1 MPDAAKSHR
10 RALASLLLVGAALR
24 VAPVAAEAAHR
35 HAAEGDERLVEE
47 IIVYGRAER
56 RIGAAGTAS
65 EGMVGYADF
74 HFRPLLRVGEL
85 VESMPGMVATQHS
98 GTGKANQYFLRGFN
112 LDHGTDF
119 SAHLDG
125 VPLNM
130 RSHGHGQGYLDLNF
144 IIPELVE
151 TAAFRKGPY
160 HAEKG
165 DFSSAG
171 SIDFTYAERL
181 PQRMVQMTLGEWGYR
196 RGMAA
201 GTADFGGGA
210 LTGAVAATFN
220 AGPWQLDENLRQA
233 KLHLGHAFDWAGA
246 AASLSLQAYDAQW
259 DATDQIPKRAVA
271 AGLLDERG
279 FIDPDLGGRTRR
291 LALTAQAAF
300 NAWRAG
306 GYFVDYDFKLF
317 SNFTYLLADPLLGD
331 EFEQRDRRQVWG
343 AWAQGERAA
352 RLAGWPV
359 VYRWGGDA
367 RLDDIDEVGL
377 HATRA
382 RLRTRTIR
390 QDRVRE
396 LSVGVF
402 GEVDAQLAERL
413 RTVLGLRAD
422 HYDWRVSAIRPPDGG
437 DGFPGLGA
445 GLPHRPPSAADDR
458 PLVGPG
464 HRRAGHDRQVS
475 PKANL
480 AYRID
485 DGWEAY
491 ASWGRGFHSNDARAA
506 AEGGRDG
513 ALLARTEG
521 AELGLRVEASRRFNA
536 TLTGFWLELDSELV
550 YVGDAGATEA
560 SAPSVRKG
568 VELAAFWRIGGRL
581 TLHAA
586 YAASEARLKGSED
599 GAHRIPGAVERTFS
613 VGANALWPNGLHVSL
628 TARHLG
634 GAPLVED
641 GSIRSQP
648 SWLVNA
654 GAAFH
659 RGRLEFKAELFNVL
673 DSGDDD
679 IAYHYESRLAGEPDQ
694 GVADIHFHPLEPRA
708 LRATVALRF

>member
-1 MPDAAKSHR
+1 MPNAARLHR
-10 RALASLLLVGAALR
+10 LVGAALLF
-24 VAPVAAEAAHR
+24 VGPVFCAALAFAETAHR
-35 HAAEGDERLVEE
+35 HAHEGDERLVEE
-47 IIVYGRAER
+47 IIVYGRAEQY
-56 RIGAAGTAS
+56 IGTAGTAS
-65 EGMVGYADF
+65 EGMAGYADF

-85 VESMPGMVATQHS
+85 VESVPGMVATQHS

-171 SIDFTYAERL
+171 SIDFAYAERL
-181 PQRMVQMTLGEWGYR
+181 QGRIAQMTLGEWGYR
-196 RGMAA
+196 RGLAA

-210 LTGAVAATFN
+210 LTGAIDATFN

-233 KLHLGHAFDWAGA
+233 KLYLGHAFDLGRA
-246 AASLSLQAYDAQW
+246 AVRLSLQAYDAEW
-259 DATDQIPKRAVA
+259 DATDQVPERAVA
-271 AGLLDERG
+271 AGLIDKRG
-279 FIDPDLGGRTRR
+279 FIDPDLGGETRR

-300 NAWRAG
+300 DLWHTG
-306 GYFVDYDFKLF
+306 GYVLDYDFRLF
-317 SNFTYLLADPLLGD
+317 SNFTYLLEDPLLGD

-343 AWAQGERAA
+343 AWAQGERAST
-352 RLAGWPV
+352 LAGQPV
-359 VYRWGGDA
+359 VYRWGGA
-367 RLDDIDEVGL
+367 LRFDDIDEVGL

-382 RLRTRTIR
+382 RRRTATTR
-390 QDRVRE
+390 QDQVRE

-402 GEVDAQLAERL
+402 GEADVRLTERL
-413 RTVLGLRAD
+413 RTILGLRTD
-422 HYDWRVSAIRPPDGG
+422 HYDWKVSAMRPQDSGSG
-437 DGFPGLGA
+437 SD
-445 GLPHRPPSAADDR
+445 
-458 PLVGPG
+458 
-464 HRRAGHDRQVS
+464 QQIS

-480 AYRID
+480 AYRVH
-485 DGWEAY
+485 DGLEAY
-491 ASWGRGFHSNDARAA
+491 ASWGRGFHSNDVRATG
-506 AEGGRDG
+506 EGGWDG
-513 ALLARTEG
+513 ELLARTEG
-521 AELGLRVEASRRFNA
+521 AELGLRVEASRHFNA

-550 YVGDAGATEA
+550 YVGDAGTTEA
-560 SAPSVRKG
+560 SVPSVRKG
-568 VELAAFWRIGGRL
+568 VELATFWHIGEWL
-581 TLHAA
+581 TLHGA
-586 YAASEARLKGSED
+586 YTASDAKLKGGED
-599 GAHRIPGAVERTFS
+599 GADRIPGAVERTFS
-613 VGANALWPNGLHVSL
+613 FGATALWANGLHVSL
-628 TARHLG
+628 SARHLG

-641 GSIRSQP
+641 AWIRSQS

-659 RGRLEFKAELFNVL
+659 YGRLEFKAELFNVL

-679 IAYHYESRLAGEPDQ
+679 IAYYYESRLAGEPAK
-694 GVADIHFHPLEPRA
+694 GVADIHFHPLEPRT